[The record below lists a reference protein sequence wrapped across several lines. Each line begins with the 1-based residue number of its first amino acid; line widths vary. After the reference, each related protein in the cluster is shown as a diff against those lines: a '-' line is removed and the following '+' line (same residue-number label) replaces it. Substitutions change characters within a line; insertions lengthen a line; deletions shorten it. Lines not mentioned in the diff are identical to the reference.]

1 MIRQY
6 FENVNFFFFS
16 EKQNKTYAAILIFLI
31 FISSILEFI
40 AISLL
45 ALFILFLSGKTELG
59 IIDKFYIPNFITF
72 ENYSFFFVII
82 GFFIFKNIFVSFIEF
97 NKSKFFA
104 TLFSKFH
111 RSNMKNFLNLDYNIY
126 KNVKSSEF
134 SKKINFSS
142 ERTFIGIG
150 ESFFSLVNEIF
161 IFFTILIILSISV
174 SYYVFI
180 GGLVI
185 AFIYLILFLKI
196 KSITKQLG
204 NDYSNNATKIFAN
217 SEGIFKGFKEIRI
230 FNKELHFIKFFE
242 NSILP
247 FAKAWMLTRFILNI
261 LKYINETIIISLIV
275 LGIILLKYFNV
286 PFDTINFSFAA
297 FAVAIIRLYPNLSKI
312 QNTLTSITITLPV
325 SNELKDFSN
334 LILKESKN
342 ILMNKIQINETDV
355 KNLNIKLD
363 EIEFN
368 YGDKKIVENINLKFE
383 DKKKYFI
390 YGPSG
395 SGKTTLLELICGLL
409 IPSNGKIAFY
419 EKENFKKDINISE
432 LITYVPQEPYLVD
445 SDFFDNVTMFD
456 NKNKTNINKAKKALI
471 DCGLEDLL
479 NKQSSDVKSLIGENG
494 IKLAS
499 GQKQRI
505 GLARA
510 FYKDRKIIVLDEP
523 TSNLDKKTEELFMNN
538 LINLSKDKILIFVSH
553 NLNYCDRFDE
563 IYLLKDGKIQIIENN
578 NIVKLK
584 ELL

>member
-1 MIRQY
+1 
-6 FENVNFFFFS
+6 
-16 EKQNKTYAAILIFLI
+16 
-31 FISSILEFI
+31 
-40 AISLL
+40 
-45 ALFILFLSGKTELG
+45 
-59 IIDKFYIPNFITF
+59 
-72 ENYSFFFVII
+72 
-82 GFFIFKNIFVSFIEF
+82 
-97 NKSKFFA
+97 
-104 TLFSKFH
+104 
-111 RSNMKNFLNLDYNIY
+111 
-126 KNVKSSEF
+126 
-134 SKKINFSS
+134 
-142 ERTFIGIG
+142 
-150 ESFFSLVNEIF
+150 
-161 IFFTILIILSISV
+161 
-174 SYYVFI
+174 
-180 GGLVI
+180 
-185 AFIYLILFLKI
+185 
-196 KSITKQLG
+196 
-204 NDYSNNATKIFAN
+204 
-217 SEGIFKGFKEIRI
+217 
-230 FNKELHFIKFFE
+230 
-242 NSILP
+242 
-247 FAKAWMLTRFILNI
+247 MLTRFILNI

-355 KNLNIKLD
+355 KDLNIKLD

-419 EKENFKKDINISE
+419 DKENFKKDINISE

-456 NKNKTNINKAKKALI
+456 NKNETNINKAKKALI

-494 IKLAS
+494 IKLSS

-505 GLARA
+505 ALARA
-510 FYKDRKIIVLDEP
+510 FYKNRKIIVLDEP

>member
-1 MIRQY
+1 MIKQY
-6 FENVNFFFFS
+6 FENVNFFFFR
-16 EKQNKTYAAILIFLI
+16 EKQDKTKALILIFL
-31 FISSILEFI
+31 FFVSSILEFI

-45 ALFILFLSGKTELG
+45 ALFVLFLTGNTELD
-59 IIDKFYIPNFITF
+59 IMDKPYIPNFITF
-72 ENYSFFFVII
+72 ENYSFFFVVI
-82 GFFIFKNIFVSFIEF
+82 GFFIFKNIFVSLIEF
-97 NKSKFFA
+97 NKSKFFSY
-104 TLFSKFH
+104 LFSKFH
-111 RSNMKNFLNLDYNIY
+111 RSNMRNFLNLDYNIY
-126 KNVKSSEF
+126 KSVKSSEF
-134 SKKINFSS
+134 SKKVNFSS

-161 IFFTILIILSISV
+161 IFFTILFILSISV

-180 GGLVI
+180 GGLFI
-185 AFIYLILFLKI
+185 AVIYLILFLKI

-230 FNKELHFIKFFE
+230 FNKELHFINFFE
-242 NSILP
+242 NSILH

-275 LGIILLKYFNV
+275 LAIIILKYFNV
-286 PFDTINFSFAA
+286 PFDTIDFSFAA

-325 SNELKDFSN
+325 SNELKDFSS
-334 LILKESKN
+334 LVLKKSKN
-342 ILMNKIQINETDV
+342 ILTNKIRVNEIDAS
-355 KNLNIKLD
+355 NFNIKID
-363 EIEFN
+363 NIEFK
-368 YGDKKIVENINLKFE
+368 YGNKKIVENINLKF
-383 DKKKYFI
+383 DDRKKYFI

-409 IPSNGKIAFY
+409 MPSNGEIKVY
-419 EKENFKKDINISE
+419 EKKNSNNNFSISK

-456 NKNKTNINKAKKALI
+456 IKNETTIKKAKKALI
-471 DCGLEDLL
+471 DCGLEDLI
-479 NKQSSDVKSLIGENG
+479 NKQNSHIETLIGENG
-494 IKLAS
+494 IKLSS

-505 GLARA
+505 ALARA
-510 FYKDRKIIVLDEP
+510 FYMDRKIIVLDEP

-538 LINLSKDKILIFVSH
+538 LINLSKNKILIFVSH

-563 IYLLKDGKIQIIENN
+563 IYLLKEGKIQIIESND
-578 NIVKLK
+578 IVKLK